1 MSQLPFNYGVTVSN
15 KLFTDRKQDAEKL
28 YSNLVQGIN
37 TTIISPRRWG
47 KSSLVEKVLADI
59 SSKEKGVKTVM
70 IDMFTVYD
78 EESFLEIFSA
88 EIIKASST
96 KFNEWVDTAKVVF
109 KKLIPQINLGSDPYT
124 NFSLSFNLDEL
135 RKHKEE
141 ILDLPEKIA
150 QQKNIKIIIALDEF
164 QNLASFDSYDIL
176 EKKMRAVW
184 QRQKNVTYCL
194 FGSKRHMMTRIF
206 NNASKPF
213 YRFGDIMILKK
224 IERSEW
230 VKFIQ
235 RGFKRTGKQISREY
249 ARLIATLMNDHSW
262 YVQQFSHYVWQKTE
276 TTVDTA
282 ILKEA
287 LQELINANM
296 PLFQKEVES
305 LSVTQLALLQAV
317 AAGENQLT
325 STYVMQKY
333 KLGTPRNVSKNKTI
347 LINNDIIDFDGK
359 DYEFL
364 DPVFELWF
372 RKMFFKQD
380 YLSLI
385 S

>member
-235 RGFKRTGKQISREY
+235 RGFKRTGKQIGREY

-276 TTVDTA
+276 TTVDAA

>member
-235 RGFKRTGKQISREY
+235 RGFKRTGKQIGREY